1 MAVLLL
7 AGCATADRSAGT
19 APTSTAPTSS
29 APTSSAPTT
38 AAPAAAC
45 AGNGVAERR
54 TSQYLS
60 ATGADADLTTL
71 EVITPRVAEGCG
83 PAPVMIWVHGGGW
96 RTGDRRNQLERKVD
110 LFTSMGWTLVSVNYR
125 LSPQVT
131 YPVHNDDVAAAVD
144 WVLDRS
150 EELGIDP
157 GRLSVMGHSAGAGI
171 AAGVASD
178 PAHLTGVGR
187 SPADVRCVVYL
198 DTEGYDVEAAA
209 GRGVPIY
216 LDAFGEDPEVWRA
229 ASPVR
234 NVAEGGGT
242 PRSLV
247 VTRGGEAR
255 RATAALFVDALESAG
270 ADATLL
276 DARPL
281 DHAQVN
287 AAVGAPDDQV
297 VTPTLV
303 EFLADC

>member
-19 APTSTAPTSS
+19 APTTA
-29 APTSSAPTT
+29 APTT
-38 AAPAAAC
+38 AAPTAAC

-60 ATGADADLTTL
+60 ATDADADLTTL
-71 EVITPRVAEGCG
+71 EVITPQVDPACG
-83 PAPVMIWVHGGGW
+83 PTPVMVWVHGGGW
-96 RTGDRRNQLERKVD
+96 RAGDRRGQLEDKID
-110 LFTSMGWTLVSVNYR
+110 LFASMGWTLVSVNYR
-125 LSPQVT
+125 LSPQVR

-157 GRLSVMGHSAGAGI
+157 SRLSVMGHSAGAGI

-216 LDAFGEDPEVWRA
+216 LEAFGDNPEVWRA

-234 NVAEGGGT
+234 NVTEGGGT

-255 RATAALFVDALESAG
+255 RATAAAFVDALESAG

-287 AAVGAPDDQV
+287 AAVGAPGDQV
-297 VTPTLV
+297 VTPPLV
-303 EFLADC
+303 EFLGDC